1 MGHFQDPSRARAR
14 ARARRQN
21 GFCSRNHY
29 KPPWNWIPQNG
40 SFWPTFWPLQRA
52 LNMVFGSK
60 SGHSGSSRDAGVQN
74 DPQMTVLR
82 SVFRCF
88 SCKNIGKRSLK
99 PSFRVPN
106 PGFGVVQSSSIVFIG
121 VPHFLELIWPPFLH
135 FWPFLKKRVHPFFG
149 KIGISK
155 SERQAMDIPSVVG
168 DHLFS
173 LKRGWGWVRG
183 MGRLKGCWKGFSQKR
198 GSKKVSKKGSK
209 MTHFTGRGSLNRGP
223 PPSNEIY

>member
-1 MGHFQDPSRARAR
+1 MLKRGSKKWVIFRIPRARAR
-14 ARARRQN
+14 ARARGDKT
-21 GFCSRNHY
+21 GFVLETTINPLETESPKMGHFD
-29 KPPWNWIPQNG
+29 PL
-40 SFWPTFWPLQRA
+40 FDPLQRG

-121 VPHFLELIWPPFLH
+121 VPHFLELI
-135 FWPFLKKRVHPFFG
+135 
-149 KIGISK
+149 
-155 SERQAMDIPSVVG
+155 
-168 DHLFS
+168 
-173 LKRGWGWVRG
+173 
-183 MGRLKGCWKGFSQKR
+183 
-198 GSKKVSKKGSK
+198 
-209 MTHFTGRGSLNRGP
+209 
-223 PPSNEIY
+223 